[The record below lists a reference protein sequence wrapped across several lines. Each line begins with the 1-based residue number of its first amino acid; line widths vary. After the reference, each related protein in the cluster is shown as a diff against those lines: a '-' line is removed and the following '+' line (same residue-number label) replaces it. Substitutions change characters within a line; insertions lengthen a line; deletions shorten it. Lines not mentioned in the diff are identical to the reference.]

1 MQPESLAMAR
11 NLAATCSV
19 LAYQSDEDQRTEN
32 KIQQKKLFL
41 HPRGTRGRLGET
53 RNLKGWANLET
64 KKPINKF
71 LFQFV
76 ENSKTRGM

>member
-19 LAYQSDEDQRTEN
+19 LAYQSSVLITFRRTKTLRTEK

-41 HPRGTRGRLGET
+41 HPRGTRGMFDGFALSLG
-53 RNLKGWANLET
+53 
-64 KKPINKF
+64 
-71 LFQFV
+71 LFCLVQ
-76 ENSKTRGM
+76 K